1 MASYI
6 RRLQAR
12 LADYSWRFAPA
23 VYARLARGDRSA
35 IPLTVDIPKEKVDSY
50 LRNLLELLAKE
61 FYDINFAKEIPLQ
74 RREHAR
80 EILENYLGFRL
91 VKRQSTI
98 EGAGNGVFVEKGS
111 KFPASDNELNL
122 VICSIN
128 LHLLGKVSSHAVVS
142 MYPGTI
148 YDSWDSILLQS
159 LGNHFVLRCQD
170 GVIIDGNDV
179 RLSRRIHRSCS
190 YRDLAPDISDLTWL
204 EDEPFNYM
212 NMGQYINNEPAPN
225 LHNVQYFD
233 LDIHNW
239 PRR

>member
-1 MASYI
+1 MTSYI

-35 IPLTVDIPKEKVDSY
+35 IPLTVDIPKEK
-50 LRNLLELLAKE
+50 LLAKE

-80 EILENYLGFRL
+80 EILEEYLGFRL

-98 EGAGNGVFVEKGS
+98 EGAGDGVFVEKG
-111 KFPASDNELNL
+111 K
-122 VICSIN
+122 I
-128 LHLLGKVSSHAVVS
+128 SSHAVVS

-148 YDSWDSILLQS
+148 YDPWDSILLQS
-159 LGNHFVLRCQD
+159 LGNHFVLRCRD

-204 EDEPFNYM
+204 ENTPFNYM